1 MEKKMRCK
9 MLGRLALGVALL
21 LGLMG
26 LAVAQEVGELMG
38 KADALWPQR
47 GDMAKLKESM
57 ELYEKVLAQD
67 SINVEALWR
76 LSRACW
82 WLGTHSP
89 EEQKLA
95 IFEKGIEY
103 GKRAILLKE
112 DCAPCHYW
120 LGVNYGVYGEAKGVL
135 KSLSLVDPIR
145 EEMNRVIQ
153 LEPGFMHGGAYRILG
168 RMAYKLPWFAGGS
181 KKESVEYLKKALEY
195 GPNSFL
201 TRLFLAETYLAMD
214 EKELAKKELEWCINA
229 PEPADPGD
237 KEDRRKAQKL
247 YQENFR

>member
-1 MEKKMRCK
+1 MMRK
-9 MLGRLALGVALL
+9 LLLGLALALGV
-21 LGLMG
+21 LGD
-26 LAVAQEVGELMG
+26 AWAEEIQELMDR
-38 KADALWPQR
+38 ADALWPKR
-47 GDMAKLKESM
+47 GDLAKLKESM
-57 ELYEKVLAQD
+57 ELYHKVLEKD
-67 SINVEALWR
+67 PIRVEALWR

-89 EEQKLA
+89 EDEKLA
-95 IFEKGIEY
+95 AFEKGVEY
-103 GKRAILLKE
+103 GKKAVLLQD

-135 KSLSLVDPIR
+135 KSLSLVEPIK
-145 EEMNRVIQ
+145 EEMNKVIQ
-153 LEPGFMHGGAYRILG
+153 LDPGFMHGGAYRILG

-195 GPNSFL
+195 GPKSIL
-201 TRLFLAETYLAMD
+201 TRVFLAETYLAMD
-214 EKELAKKELEWCINA
+214 EKELARKELEWCVNM

-237 KEDRRKAQKL
+237 REDRKKALKI

>member
-1 MEKKMRCK
+1 MRCK
-9 MLGRLALGVALL
+9 MLGKLVLGAALV

-26 LAVAQEVGELMG
+26 SAVAQEIGELMG
-38 KADALWPQR
+38 KADAIWSQR
-47 GDMAKLKESM
+47 GDLAKLKESM
-57 ELYEKVLAQD
+57 ELYQKVLAQD
-67 SINVEALWR
+67 SINVEALWK

-89 EEQKLA
+89 EEEKLA
-95 IFEKGIEY
+95 IFEKGMDY
-103 GKRAILLKE
+103 GKRAVLLKE

-120 LGVNYGVYGEAKGVL
+120 LGVNYGVYGEVKGVL
-135 KSLSLVDPIR
+135 KSLSLVEPIK
-145 EEMNRVIQ
+145 EEMNKVIQ
-153 LEPGFMHGGAYRILG
+153 LDPGFMHGGAYRILG

-214 EKELAKKELEWCINA
+214 EKELAKKELEWCLNA

>member
-1 MEKKMRCK
+1 MKTKGRKMVTRL
-9 MLGRLALGVALL
+9 MLAVAFL
-21 LGLMG
+21 LGLIG
-26 LAVAQEVGELMG
+26 SAAAQDVGELMG

-47 GDMAKLKESM
+47 GDLAKLKESM

-89 EEQKLA
+89 EKEKLA
-95 IFEKGIEY
+95 IFERGIEY
-103 GKRAILLKE
+103 GKRAVLLKE

-120 LGVNYGVYGEAKGVL
+120 LGVNYGVYGEAKGVF
-135 KSLSLVDPIR
+135 KSLSLVDPIK
-145 EEMNRVIQ
+145 EEMNKVIQ
-153 LEPGFMHGGAYRILG
+153 LDPGFMHGGAYRILG

-181 KKESVEYLKKALEY
+181 NKDSVEYLKKALEY

-237 KEDRRKAQKL
+237 REDRKKAQKL

>member
-1 MEKKMRCK
+1 MEKKMGCK

-47 GDMAKLKESM
+47 GDVAKLKESM

>member
-1 MEKKMRCK
+1 MVPRFT
-9 MLGRLALGVALL
+9 LAVALF

-26 LAVAQEVGELMG
+26 WARAEDVGELMG

-47 GDMAKLKESM
+47 GDLGKLKESM
-57 ELYEKVLAQD
+57 ELYQRVLAQD

-82 WLGTHSP
+82 WLGTHSKD
-89 EEQKLA
+89 EEEKLA
-95 IFEKGIEY
+95 IFEKGIEH
-103 GKRAILLKE
+103 GKRAVLLKE

-145 EEMNRVIQ
+145 EEMNKVIQ
-153 LEPGFMHGGAYRILG
+153 LDPGFMHGGAYRILG

-181 KKESVEYLKKALEY
+181 KKESVEHLKKALEY

-201 TRLFLAETYLAMD
+201 SRLFLAETYLAMD

-229 PEPADPGD
+229 PEPVDPGD
-237 KEDRRKAQKL
+237 KEDRKKAQKL

>member
-1 MEKKMRCK
+1 MKRKRWK
-9 MLGRLALGVALL
+9 MLCKFALGLVLVW
-21 LGLMG
+21 GLMG
-26 LAVAQEVGELMG
+26 AGWAQEVGELMG
-38 KADALWPQR
+38 RADALWPQR
-47 GDMAKLKESM
+47 GDLAKLKESM
-57 ELYEKVLAQD
+57 ELYQQVLAQD

-89 EEQKLA
+89 EEEKLA
-95 IFEKGIEY
+95 VFEKGIEY
-103 GKRAILLKE
+103 GKRAVLLKE
-112 DCAPCHYW
+112 GCAPCHYW

-135 KSLSLVDPIR
+135 KSLSLVEPIK

-153 LEPGFMHGGAYRILG
+153 LDPGFMHGGAYRILG

-181 KKESVEYLKKALEY
+181 KKESVEHLKKALEY

-214 EKELAKKELEWCINA
+214 EKELAKKELEWCVNA

-237 KEDRRKAQKL
+237 REDRRKAQKL

>member
-1 MEKKMRCK
+1 M
-9 MLGRLALGVALL
+9 GRLALGVALL

-168 RMAYKLPWFAGGS
+168 RMAYKLPWFAGGEQKGIGGVPEKGLGIRS
-181 KKESVEYLKKALEY
+181 QQ
-195 GPNSFL
+195 
-201 TRLFLAETYLAMD
+201 LFDQAFSGRDLFGHGRERA
-214 EKELAKKELEWCINA
+214 
-229 PEPADPGD
+229 G
-237 KEDRRKAQKL
+237 QKRAGMVH
-247 YQENFR
+247 QCP

>member
-1 MEKKMRCK
+1 
-9 MLGRLALGVALL
+9 MLGKVGLGLVMI

-26 LAVAQEVGELMG
+26 EALAEEKGQLMAR
-38 KADALWPQR
+38 ADALWSQR
-47 GDMAKLKESM
+47 GDLGKLRESM
-57 ELYEKVLAQD
+57 ELYQRVLAQD
-67 SINVEALWR
+67 PIDVEALWR

-89 EEQKLA
+89 EEEKLA
-95 IFEKGIEY
+95 AFEKGIEY
-103 GKRAILLKE
+103 GKRAVLLKE
-112 DCAPCHYW
+112 DCAACHYW

-135 KSLSLVDPIR
+135 KSLSLVDPIK
-145 EEMNRVIQ
+145 EEMNKVIQ
-153 LEPGFMHGGAYRILG
+153 LDPGFMHGGAYRILG

-181 KKESVEYLKKALEY
+181 KKESVEHLKKALEY

-214 EKELAKKELEWCINA
+214 EKELAKKELEWCMNA

-237 KEDRRKAQKL
+237 KEDRKKAQKL